1 MSGGGDMQGTC
12 CLTPD
17 INKCPNYKADT
28 VSCAINNKV
37 CCFFREAGKK
47 ERKKKKRNT
56 KDSHGGMKN
65 IIIGRVVHG
74 IN

>member
-1 MSGGGDMQGTC
+1 VLSIIKYAAFSGKQ
-12 CLTPD
+12 
-17 INKCPNYKADT
+17 
-28 VSCAINNKV
+28 
-37 CCFFREAGKK
+37 

>member
-47 ERKKKKRNT
+47 EEKTEYKRQPRWYEKYYT
-56 KDSHGGMKN
+56 
-65 IIIGRVVHG
+65 R
-74 IN
+74 